1 MEDLFKLIIGLFVLM
16 CVFDSDRRIKS
27 LEKQVMAIRE
37 KLGARTDEE
46 KAIDNLG
53 SEATPEE
60 RKFFEDQ
67 FKSWHDR

>member
-1 MEDLFKLIIGLFVLM
+1 MEDWFKLIIGLFVLM
-16 CVFDSDRRIKS
+16 CVFDTDKRVKS
-27 LEKQVMAIRE
+27 LENQVRAISE
-37 KLGARTDEE
+37 KLGAKTEEE